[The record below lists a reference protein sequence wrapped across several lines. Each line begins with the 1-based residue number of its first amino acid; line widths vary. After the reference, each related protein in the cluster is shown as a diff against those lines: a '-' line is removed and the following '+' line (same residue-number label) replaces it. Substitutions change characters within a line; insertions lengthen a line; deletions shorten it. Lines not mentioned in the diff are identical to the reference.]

1 MSFRC
6 TASIVF
12 GACLL
17 AAAPAGPAGT
27 EQKTR
32 DEATLKEANL
42 GTDGAA
48 LLTFFKKHTIGETD
62 PDRIKQCIADL
73 GDDSFAV
80 REKAN
85 EQLIS
90 FGAAARLQLREAAR
104 SPDVEVAVR
113 AARSLEQIE
122 KEGGPQIVAA
132 CTRLLAD
139 HNPDGATEA
148 LLAYV
153 PSAEDQAVVDE
164 VARALTVVGFRGGK
178 AATALV
184 EALADKVA
192 VRRAVAAE
200 ALCRGGGATERPLA
214 RKLLQDTDATV
225 RLRTALA
232 FFDSHDKEAIPVLIS
247 LLVDLPRDQVWR
259 AEDALYLVSG
269 DKAPAGSIGA
279 DDLSRREYR
288 NQWHQWWQD
297 NGKDID
303 LAKLEIRQKQLGLTL
318 LALMDNRGQATG
330 RVEEIDAS
338 GKVKWQID
346 GLKYPIDAQMIG
358 DDRVLVSEYTNRTV
372 TERTVKG
379 EVKWTKALNSFVL
392 GARRL
397 PNGNT
402 FIVARNA
409 LMVVDKD
416 GKEVTTINRANDIA
430 AGTRLRNGDFAIV
443 TNLGQFIRIT
453 PDNKEVKSFPVGQV
467 LNIGSNIEVQPSGRV
482 LVPLYNM
489 NKVVEYDAEGKQLWE
504 TPVTLPTS
512 VSRLPSGNILVAS
525 RNSRTVVELD
535 RNGKEVW
542 KHMTDGMPMHASR
555 R

>member
-1 MSFRC
+1 MLFRC
-6 TASIVF
+6 TASILL
-12 GACLL
+12 GSCLL
-17 AAAPAGPAGT
+17 AAAAAGPANN
-27 EQKTR
+27 EQKIH

-42 GTDGAA
+42 GTDAPA
-48 LLTFFKKHTIGETD
+48 LLAFFKKHTIGDTD
-62 PDRIKQCIADL
+62 PERIKQCIADL

-90 FGAAARLQLREAAR
+90 YGPAARLPLREAAR
-104 SPDVEVAVR
+104 SSDVEVAVR
-113 AARSLEQIE
+113 AARTLEQIE

-132 CTRLLAD
+132 CARLLAD
-139 HNPDGATEA
+139 LNPNGATEA

-153 PSAEDQAVVDE
+153 PAAEDQVVVDE
-164 VARALTVVGFRGGK
+164 VARSLVIVGFRSGK
-178 AATALV
+178 TSSALV
-184 EALADKVA
+184 DALTDKLA

-200 ALCRGGGATERPLA
+200 ALCRAGGATERPLA
-214 RKLLQDTDATV
+214 RKLLQDADAMV

-232 FFDSHDKEAIPVLIS
+232 FFDTHDKEAIPVLIS
-247 LLVDLPRDQVWR
+247 LLVELPRDQVWR
-259 AEDALYLVSG
+259 AEDALYVVSG
-269 DKAPAGSIGA
+269 DKAPAGSMGP
-279 DDLSRREYR
+279 DELSRREYR
-288 NQWHQWWQD
+288 NQWQQWWQE

-303 LAKLEIRQKQLGLTL
+303 LAKLEGRQKQLGLTL
-318 LALMDNRGQATG
+318 LALMENRGQAMG
-330 RVEEIDAS
+330 RVEEIDAT
-338 GKVKWQID
+338 GKVKWQIE

-358 DDRVLVSEYTNRTV
+358 DDRVLVSEYTSRTV
-372 TERTVKG
+372 TERTLKG
-379 EVKWTKALNSFVL
+379 EVKWTKTLSGFVL

-397 PNGNT
+397 ANGNT

-409 LMVVDKD
+409 VMVVDKE
-416 GKEVTTINRANDIA
+416 GKEVATVNRANDIA

-443 TNLGQFIRIT
+443 TNLGQFIRMT
-453 PDNKEVKSFPVGQV
+453 PDGKEVKSFPVGQV

-512 VSRLPSGNILVAS
+512 VTRLPNGNILVAS
-525 RNSRTVVELD
+525 RNTRTVFELD

-542 KHMTDGMPMHASR
+542 KHMTDGMPMRASR